1 MELKV
6 EGNRFYVLEVGGEK
20 WVHDTV
26 ESAVQALKE
35 RVRAEGDL
43 NPDDIRVVEV
53 NILKRKWNIQEV
65 PWVKIALDLI
75 RGKNAVK
82 GKKTEGAT

>member
-6 EGNRFYVLEVGGEK
+6 EGNKFYVLEVGGEK

-35 RVRAEGDL
+35 RVRVEGDL
-43 NPDDIRVVEV
+43 NLDNIRMLEV
-53 NILKRKWNIQEV
+53 SILKRKWKIQDV

-75 RGKNAVK
+75 QGETAVK
-82 GKKTEGAT
+82 GKSN

>member
-26 ESAVQALKE
+26 ESAVQALEEK
-35 RVRAEGDL
+35 VQAEDDL
-43 NPDDIRVVEV
+43 NSDNIRMVEV
-53 NILKRKWNIQEV
+53 NILKRKWKIQEV
-65 PWVKIALDLI
+65 PWVEIALDLI
-75 RGKNAVK
+75 RGKTAVK
-82 GKKTEGAT
+82 GKSN

>member
-26 ESAVQALKE
+26 ESAVQALEEK
-35 RVRAEGDL
+35 VQAEDDL
-43 NPDDIRVVEV
+43 NSDNIRMVEV
-53 NILKRKWNIQEV
+53 NILKRKWKIQEV
-65 PWVKIALDLI
+65 PWVEIALGLI
-75 RGKNAVK
+75 RGKKAVK
-82 GKKTEGAT
+82 GKSN